1 MQQSSL
7 ELAGL
12 DFVLL
17 ARELVNAIARSPERT
32 SRRVWN

>member
-17 ARELVNAIARSPERT
+17 ARELVDDCHAHM
-32 SRRVWN
+32 RVLDPVPQF